1 MKHIFFVAETKG
13 DMSSMELRTVET
25 SKIECAKR
33 LFNDLQLADDVRYGQ
48 AVTYERLLDQVK
60 ALQ

>member
-1 MKHIFFVAETKG
+1 
-13 DMSSMELRTVET
+13 MSSMELRTVEA

-33 LFNDLQLADDVRYGQ
+33 LFNDLQLADDVRYEQ
-48 AVTYERLLDQVK
+48 AVTYEGLLDQVK